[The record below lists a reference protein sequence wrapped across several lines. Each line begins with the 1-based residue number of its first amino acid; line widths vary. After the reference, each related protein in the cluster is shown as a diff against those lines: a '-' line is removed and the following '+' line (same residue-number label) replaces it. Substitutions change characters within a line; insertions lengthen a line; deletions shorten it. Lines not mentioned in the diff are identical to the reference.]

1 MFKLIKWALI
11 LTFFGGLFT
20 LWTVF
25 KGLNEDERAVLK
37 KDALHALENEDSQI
51 LKDSITNNLIAN
63 WKKEGTSLWQK
74 VKAGLRNLLE

>member
-11 LTFFGGLFT
+11 LTFFGGLFI

-37 KDALHALENEDSQI
+37 KDAIHALEKEDSQI
-51 LKDSITNNLIAN
+51 LRDSITNNLTSN
-63 WKKEGTSLWQK
+63 WQKEGTSLWQK